1 MLAALRAFAFV
12 AAATALVLLALS
24 GPLVRFDIWSYRVGL
39 TVFRWSAYFA
49 MVAGLLCVLL
59 LALPAGRRRGI
70 AAPIV
75 ALTVALAALYAP
87 LQFQR
92 QARAVPPIND
102 ITTDTEN
109 PPRYMTTQ
117 RRYPGTDFARQQR
130 AAYPDIAPAL
140 LALAPREAFARALAV
155 AEAMGWEVVGR
166 DPANGTI
173 EAVDSTKWFGFKDDI
188 AIRVSAM
195 SPGSPNLSRVDVRSK
210 SRVGRSDLGINA
222 RRIRAYLQQ
231 LK

>member
-1 MLAALRAFAFV
+1 MLALLRAL
-12 AAATALVLLALS
+12 ALVTAALALVPLALS
-24 GPLVRFDIWSYRVGL
+24 GPLVRFDIWSYRAGL
-39 TVFRWSAYFA
+39 TVFRWSAYVA
-49 MVAGLLCVLL
+49 MAAGVLCVLV
-59 LALPAGRRRGI
+59 LALPAARRRGI

-75 ALTVALAALYAP
+75 ALVVALGVLYAP
-87 LQFQR
+87 LEFQR
-92 QARAVPPIND
+92 RARAVPPIND
-102 ITTDTEN
+102 ITTDTDN
-109 PPRYMTTQ
+109 PPRYMTTE
-117 RRYPGTDFARQQR
+117 RRYPGPDFARQQR

-140 LALAPREAFARALAV
+140 LAVPPREAFGRALAV

-188 AIRVSAM
+188 AVRVEAAAQ
-195 SPGSPNLSRVDVRSK
+195 GSRIDVRSK
-210 SRVGRSDLGINA
+210 SRVGRSDLGTNA

>member
-1 MLAALRAFAFV
+1 MLALLRALALV
-12 AAATALVLLALS
+12 TAALALVLLALS
-24 GPLVRFDIWSYRVGL
+24 GPLVRFDIWSYRAGL
-39 TVFRWSAYFA
+39 TVFRWSAYVA
-49 MVAGLLCVLL
+49 MAAGVLCVLV
-59 LALPAGRRRGI
+59 LALPAARRRGI

-75 ALTVALAALYAP
+75 ALVVALGVLYAP
-87 LQFQR
+87 LEFQR
-92 QARAVPPIND
+92 RARAVPPIND
-102 ITTDTEN
+102 ITTDTDN
-109 PPRYMTTQ
+109 PPRYMTTE
-117 RRYPGTDFARQQR
+117 RRYPGPDFARQQR

-140 LALAPREAFARALAV
+140 LDVPPREAFGRALAV

-188 AIRVSAM
+188 AVRVEAAAQ
-195 SPGSPNLSRVDVRSK
+195 GSRIDVRSK
-210 SRVGRSDLGINA
+210 SRVGRSDLGTNA